1 VPPPSS
7 TASIRS
13 DDAII
18 KLAAVKQQRIKHQ
31 FNLQAGS
38 KALPGIL
45 WTLSVHAHLE
55 QSYST
60 MMEYSITKGYDG
72 RQLPRGAQFCISRDV
87 SNRANRHNTIN
98 SAMMTRRVV
107 VLALL
112 LVASAGLLRTGG
124 VPVCLYS
131 CRAVKGA
138 ATFGH
143 FVTHRFFSPSDIR
156 RLFFGSSSF
165 LAAFDQVSACHGG
178 TTWGAVDVS
187 K

>member
-1 VPPPSS
+1 MACSPLNIHSAPPPSS

-55 QSYST
+55 LQST
-60 MMEYSITKGYDG
+60 MMEYDSITKGYDASFHAA
-72 RQLPRGAQFCISRDV
+72 RNSASRV
-87 SNRANRHNTIN
+87 TCQIEQINRHNTIN
-98 SAMMTRRVV
+98 SAMTMMMMTRRVV

-124 VPVCLYS
+124 MPICLYS
-131 CRAVKGA
+131 CRAVKSA
-138 ATFGH
+138 VTF
-143 FVTHRFFSPSDIR
+143 
-156 RLFFGSSSF
+156 
-165 LAAFDQVSACHGG
+165 
-178 TTWGAVDVS
+178 
-187 K
+187 

>member
-1 VPPPSS
+1 
-7 TASIRS
+7 
-13 DDAII
+13 
-18 KLAAVKQQRIKHQ
+18 VKQQRVKHQ

-60 MMEYSITKGYDG
+60 MMEKYSITKGYDG
-72 RQLPRGAQFCISRDV
+72 RQLPRGARFCISRDV

-98 SAMMTRRVV
+98 STMMMMRRVV

-124 VPVCLYS
+124 MPVCLYS
-131 CRAVKGA
+131 CPSVKSAV
-138 ATFGH
+138 TF
-143 FVTHRFFSPSDIR
+143 
-156 RLFFGSSSF
+156 
-165 LAAFDQVSACHGG
+165 
-178 TTWGAVDVS
+178 
-187 K
+187 